1 MSADGTIVLPADIV
15 INKIMGQSE
24 NLWGYVLSGLYLLAR
39 VLTPEH
45 LRTCKISDDPLSSSA
60 VVGSI

>member
-1 MSADGTIVLPADIV
+1 MMSADGTIVLPADIV
-15 INKIMGQSE
+15 ISKIMGQAE
-24 NLWGYVLSGLYLLAR
+24 NLRGYVLSGLYLLTR
-39 VLTPEH
+39 V